1 MCCPVWLEGPVKIT
15 TAPTLKFQIH
25 LPSGASPGFC
35 LFVCGPYW
43 TPTPG
48 TCTGPAFSHIDLP
61 GVQPALPI
69 CNHLSLQVCDPGS
82 ETKSRRKVVGT
93 REGLGV
99 LQAEPRLREN

>member
-1 MCCPVWLEGPVKIT
+1 M
-15 TAPTLKFQIH
+15 
-25 LPSGASPGFC
+25 LPSVAGGTCKDNHCTHPEISDSSPLRGKSWF
-35 LFVCGPYW
+35 LFVCGPHW

-61 GVQPALPI
+61 GVQPALPT

-82 ETKSRRKVVGT
+82 ETKSKRKVVGT
-93 REGLGV
+93 REGPGV